1 MASIG
6 EGAIVRETSVVPPRV
21 VEKAKRISDRV
32 VLWTPQVESLLR
44 RWGKQLS
51 HRSAGHIISEAK
63 FTKRYYLLGIPVT
76 ILGAVSGTGTLASF
90 RNCDTTAT
98 SSASAIWCQVDQ
110 WTRLVMGLL
119 TLFSAI
125 LTALFVFLNYGGRA
139 EKHKRSA
146 DTYSELAREIETTL
160 RISPLDRPDAVET
173 THSIR
178 ARFDE
183 TVKNAPP
190 IPEEYTLSLGYD
202 MSSDARDVRDPRRGR
217 DQAGRNAKRNS
228 RRGGLAPPSADV
240 KTGLDVSPSEKGLAH
255 ILLGFSGTDSDSL
268 EDDEDVLDHLESGF
282 APGRTERLEY
292 ERQNTNTE
300 VGPPNFAFGSS
311 ILGKRELQ
319 FEMARFAYPEEKR
332 SPRDGIFQGEEFGF
346 GEPIGD
352 DPAGE
357 PIFGEVLSPRGSS
370 GALSNSVLGIKSSVL
385 VPSLSRPR
393 GVSDSLRDPGRVS
406 HSAPS
411 AFLETRPS
419 QISARTPTATTVLP
433 LKPEGRNFPSTYAAK
448 NPSPKVSPGRD
459 EKNPDEVA
467 ISEPSSSK
475 SNPGEE
481 IK

>member
-1 MASIG
+1 M
-6 EGAIVRETSVVPPRV
+6 
-21 VEKAKRISDRV
+21 
-32 VLWTPQVESLLR
+32 
-44 RWGKQLS
+44 
-51 HRSAGHIISEAK
+51 
-63 FTKRYYLLGIPVT
+63 T

-90 RNCDTTAT
+90 RNCDPTAT
-98 SSASAIWCQVDQ
+98 STASAIWCQVDQ

-119 TLFSAI
+119 TLFSAVVG
-125 LTALFVFLNYGGRA
+125 ALFLFLNYGGRA
-139 EKHKRSA
+139 EKHKNAA
-146 DTYSELAREIETTL
+146 DTFSSMAREIETL
-160 RISPLDRPDAVET
+160 FRINPLDRPDAVET

-183 TVKNAPP
+183 TAKNAPP

-202 MSSDARDVRDPRRGR
+202 TSSDGRDVRDPRGGRGR
-217 DQAGRNAKRNS
+217 GMTGKNAKRNS

-268 EDDEDVLDHLESGF
+268 EDDEDVLDRLESGF

-300 VGPPNFAFGSS
+300 VGPPNFALGSS

-319 FEMARFAYPEEKR
+319 FEMTRFAYP
-332 SPRDGIFQGEEFGF
+332 SPRDEIFQGEESGF
-346 GEPIGD
+346 GEPIGE
-352 DPAGE
+352 DPVGE

-370 GALSNSVLGIKSSVL
+370 GALSNSVLGIKTSVL

-393 GVSDSLRDPGRVS
+393 GVS

-419 QISARTPTATTVLP
+419 QISSRVSPTLP
-433 LKPEGRNFPSTYAAK
+433 LKPEGRNFPSAYVAK
-448 NPSPKVSPGRD
+448 TPSPKVSPGRD

-475 SNPGEE
+475 SKPGEE

>member
-1 MASIG
+1 MAAAIG
-6 EGAIVRETSVVPPRV
+6 EGAIVRETSVVPPHV

-98 SSASAIWCQVDQ
+98 SAASAIWCQVDQ

-183 TVKNAPP
+183 TAKNAPP

-202 MSSDARDVRDPRRGR
+202 MSSDGRDVRNGRGR
-217 DQAGRNAKRNS
+217 GVTGKNTKRNS

-268 EDDEDVLDHLESGF
+268 EGDEDVLDRLESGNF
-282 APGRTERLEY
+282 RT

-300 VGPPNFAFGSS
+300 VGPPNFALGSS

-319 FEMARFAYPEEKR
+319 FEMARFAYP
-332 SPRDGIFQGEEFGF
+332 SPRDEIFQGEEFGF
-346 GEPIGD
+346 GEPVGD
-352 DPAGE
+352 DPVGE
-357 PIFGEVLSPRGSS
+357 PIFGEVLSPRGSTS
-370 GALSNSVLGIKSSVL
+370 ALSNSVLGIKSSVL

-393 GVSDSLRDPGRVS
+393 GVS

-419 QISARTPTATTVLP
+419 QISARIAPILP
-433 LKPEGRNFPSTYAAK
+433 IKSEGRSFPSAYANASPK
-448 NPSPKVSPGRD
+448 NPSPKVSPGRE

-475 SNPGEE
+475 SKPGEE